1 MPKVKE
7 KMLETEQKT
16 LHEVNPRT
24 AFVEKYRTAGYNAS
38 EIEGVLM
45 FTGDYKIRAISKM
58 VNADGYRGS
67 YGVKKI
73 IG

>member
-7 KMLETEQKT
+7 KMLETEPKT

-24 AFVEKYRTAGYNAS
+24 AFIEKYRAAGYNAS
-38 EIEGVLM
+38 DTDGILM
-45 FTGDYKIRAISKM
+45 FTGDYQIKAISKM
-58 VNADGYRGS
+58 LDADGYRGS
-67 YGVKKI
+67 YGVKRI